1 MVRQLANINLITQTM
16 TNLIESVKKE
26 LTNQDITL
34 RNTEVL
40 NTYDKF
46 IRIQNGSSYFTLDL
60 TKSGTVKINS
70 LKRCD

>member
-1 MVRQLANINLITQTM
+1 M
-16 TNLIESVKKE
+16 TNLTESVKKE
-26 LTNQDITL
+26 LVNQGITL
-34 RNTEVL
+34 KNTEVL

-60 TKSGTVKINS
+60 TKTGTVKINS